1 MISSFDR
8 TPLDAPKTDTFI
20 IGEDSR
26 NIIFLGLIG
35 LAVFTIVD
43 LFSVDIWA
51 KLEVNSLNLA
61 FLFINL

>member
-43 LFSVDIWA
+43 LFSVDI
-51 KLEVNSLNLA
+51 
-61 FLFINL
+61 